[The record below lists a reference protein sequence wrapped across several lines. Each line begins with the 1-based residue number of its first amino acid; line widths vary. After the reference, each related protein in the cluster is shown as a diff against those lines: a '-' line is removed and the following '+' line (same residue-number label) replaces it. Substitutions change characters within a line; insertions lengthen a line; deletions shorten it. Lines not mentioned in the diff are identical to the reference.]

1 MSSFMRYSE
10 LKVNSSR
17 YWLVLGVLAV
27 LMLAGLAAAHYMESE
42 GHHVSGMNN
51 QIVWGLPHVFAIFL
65 IIAASGALNLASI
78 SSVFGKADYKPMA
91 RLSAILSLALL
102 VGGLLVLL
110 LDLGRADRLIVAI
123 THYNFKSI
131 FAWNIILYSGFVLV
145 VAVYLWM
152 MMERRMVAYSKPV
165 GLVAMIWRLILT
177 TGTGSIFGFLIARES
192 YDSAILAPMFI
203 IMSFSFGLAIF
214 ILLLMTSF
222 KLDNR
227 TLADSHLDRLRKLL
241 GIFTAAIFY
250 FVLVFHLTKL
260 YGAQYH
266 SIEYFLFV
274 DGGVYTALFWLVQ
287 IGAGSLLPLLL
298 IYLPSLSRSRTAL
311 VLAACLVII
320 GAFAQLY
327 VIIIGGQAYPLNI
340 FPGYEVSSSFYDG
353 VVNNYTPSIW
363 ELMLGLGGFA
373 VSILAAFLT
382 MRILP
387 VIPESLPE
395 NQVS

>member
-1 MSSFMRYSE
+1 MMRYSE

-17 YWLVLGVLAV
+17 YWLILGVLAALV
-27 LMLAGLAAAHYMESE
+27 IAGLAAAHHMETE

-65 IIAASGALNLASI
+65 IIAASGALNIASI
-78 SSVFGKADYKPMA
+78 SSVFGKTNYKPLA
-91 RLSAILSLALL
+91 RLSAILSLTLL
-102 VGGLLVLL
+102 IGGLLVLL

-123 THYNFKSI
+123 TYYNFKSI
-131 FAWNIILYSGFVLV
+131 FAWNIILYSGFIVVV
-145 VAVYLWM
+145 VAYLWM

-260 YGAQYH
+260 YGSQYH
-266 SIEYFLFV
+266 SIEYFLLV

-287 IGAGSLLPLLL
+287 IGMGSLLPLLL
-298 IYLPSLSRSRTAL
+298 IYLPSLSRSRTSL
-311 VLAACLVII
+311 GLAACLVII

-353 VVNNYTPSIW
+353 VVGNYTPSIW

-373 VSILAAFLT
+373 VSILAAFLI

-387 VIPESLPE
+387 VIPEGLPE

>member
-1 MSSFMRYSE
+1 MG
-10 LKVNSSR
+10 NSS
-17 YWLVLGVLAV
+17 
-27 LMLAGLAAAHYMESE
+27 
-42 GHHVSGMNN
+42 
-51 QIVWGLPHVFAIFL
+51 Q
-65 IIAASGALNLASI
+65 
-78 SSVFGKADYKPMA
+78 
-91 RLSAILSLALL
+91 
-102 VGGLLVLL
+102 
-110 LDLGRADRLIVAI
+110 
-123 THYNFKSI
+123 
-131 FAWNIILYSGFVLV
+131 
-145 VAVYLWM
+145 
-152 MMERRMVAYSKPV
+152 
-165 GLVAMIWRLILT
+165 
-177 TGTGSIFGFLIARES
+177 
-192 YDSAILAPMFI
+192 
-203 IMSFSFGLAIF
+203 
-214 ILLLMTSF
+214 
-222 KLDNR
+222 
-227 TLADSHLDRLRKLL
+227 ADSHQDRLRKLL